1 MIAVG
6 NLVVGVVLGAIYIGY
21 RLRFSFSFFL
31 VGIGPTVMRKL
42 QKSFAVGPVL
52 AFCGGVKR
60 KEVERELCF
69 LEIESV

>member
-1 MIAVG
+1 
-6 NLVVGVVLGAIYIGY
+6 
-21 RLRFSFSFFL
+21 
-31 VGIGPTVMRKL
+31 MRKL